1 MRGLKKPAFTVLGTL
16 GAVLALVGTAH
27 AGPQHHGTNP
37 ATTGCANGSQ
47 AIASH
52 PVRDASGGVVT
63 NVEVRYSPSCG
74 TNWVRL
80 YNPVPNTTAHKFIR
94 TSGGAWLPDEADY
107 GQVWSYSMQV
117 YAPGSTCIEY
127 SVTIENASY
136 QANTGPY
143 NIVVC

>member
-1 MRGLKKPAFTVLGTL
+1 MRGLRKTALSVLGVFA
-16 GAVLALVGTAH
+16 AVLGMVGTAH

-37 ATTGCANGSQ
+37 ASTGCATGSY

-52 PVRDASGGVVT
+52 PVRDGAGAVVT

-80 YNPVPNTTAHKFIR
+80 YNPVAGTTAHKAIR
-94 TSGGAWLPDEADY
+94 VAGGAWLPDEADY

-136 QANTGPY
+136 QASTGPY
-143 NIVVC
+143 IIVVC